1 MYRGIGYSELHM
13 RRAILTLALLATL
26 VAAGCGGGGNS
37 TEDFQSSVVET
48 RDTVD
53 GALAHITD
61 NPAGKDDLL
70 QRMEQAS
77 TTIDAAAESLD
88 RKEAPEEM
96 TDEQKKLVTAYRQLA
111 VDLSSTADQLRQP
124 DFGGVLSGTQ
134 GLSFESWEHANA
146 ALAQLKQQGIE
157 VDPLGRH

>member
-1 MYRGIGYSELHM
+1 M

-26 VAAGCGGGGNS
+26 FAAGCGGGDGNS

-61 NPAGKDDLL
+61 NPAGKDELL

-96 TDEQKKLVTAYRQLA
+96 TDEQQKLVTAYRQLA
-111 VDLSSTADQLRQP
+111 VDLTSTADQLRQP

-146 ALAQLKQQGIE
+146 VLAQLKKQGIE
-157 VDPLGRH
+157 VEPLGRH

>member
-1 MYRGIGYSELHM
+1 M
-13 RRAILTLALLATL
+13 RPVILTLALLASL
-26 VAAGCGGGGNS
+26 VAAGCGGGGGNS

-61 NPAGKDDLL
+61 NPSGKEELL
-70 QRMEQAS
+70 QRMDQAA

-88 RKEAPEEM
+88 RKDAPEEM
-96 TDEQKKLVTAYRQLA
+96 ADDQQKLVTAYRQLA

-124 DFGGVLSGTQ
+124 DFGGALQ
-134 GLSFESWEHANA
+134 NAEGLSFESWEHANA
-146 ALAQLKQQGIE
+146 ALAELKKQGVE
-157 VDPLGRH
+157 VQPLGRH